1 MTYRLVVGVDGSE
14 HGNAALRWA
23 LEEAMIHGGELVA
36 VFAWQM
42 PFIGIPGAFDRDEME
57 KLSKVFLEDA
67 VTAVIPSAPV
77 PVSLLVAQGDVS
89 ASLIEAS
96 KDADLLVLGSRG
108 RGGFAGLKLG
118 SVSHECVQHAACPV
132 VIIKQPGDA

>member
-1 MTYRLVVGVDGSE
+1 MTHHIVVGVDGSE

-23 LEEAMIHGGELVA
+23 VEEATVHEGEIVA

-57 KLSKVFLEDA
+57 RVCKIFLEEA
-67 VTAVIPSAPV
+67 VAGVIRDSRV
-77 PVSLLVAQGDVS
+77 PVTKLVAEGDVS
-89 ASLIEAS
+89 ASLIAAA
-96 KDADLLVLGSRG
+96 KHADMLVLGSRG

-118 SVSHECVQHAACPV
+118 SVSQECVQHAACPV
-132 VIIKQPGDA
+132 VIIKNI